1 MTDSFMGRIPVPIL
15 LGITMFFWG
24 AAFNATD
31 IALDHSS
38 AGMLTFLR
46 AGSATLILLLLMPV
60 LGGRIPRSK
69 RIWTFALLVGV
80 GATGLSLS
88 GMAIGTQYA
97 GPAVAA
103 VLLNSAPFFAVLMA
117 RVSLQERI
125 TILRGLGL
133 VVGFIGVVII
143 VLSNPSE
150 TGSGGDF
157 VFGIIAVLIGAIG
170 YAAAS
175 VIVRYMSVK
184 EIETD
189 LWGFTFAQ
197 FLCGTVFIVPFM
209 LFVGDP
215 WATDWSSGSFWG
227 SIAVLG
233 IGAQLLAYVCF
244 FVALARWPSGRVM
257 AWSFLPPVVAG
268 VIEILRGNIPGAVT
282 LFGMAVTVIG
292 VAIVNHPK
300 AEASDDHPVATLDPD
315 AEHAVEH
322 PE

>member
-15 LGITMFFWG
+15 LAITMFFWG

-31 IALDHSS
+31 IAFDYAD
-38 AGMLTFLR
+38 AGMITFLR
-46 AGSATLILLLLMPV
+46 AASATVILLVLLPL
-60 LGGRIPRSK
+60 LGGRIPRS
-69 RIWTFALLVGV
+69 RGIWGFAVLVGL
-80 GATGLSLS
+80 GATALSLS
-88 GMAIGTQYA
+88 GLGLGTQYA

-117 RVSLQERI
+117 RISLKERV
-125 TILRGLGL
+125 TLLRGLGL
-133 VVGFIGVVII
+133 VIGFAGVVVI
-143 VLSNPSE
+143 VLSNPSD
-150 TGSGGDF
+150 TGTGGEF
-157 VFGIIAVLIGAIG
+157 IFGVVAVMVGAIG

-175 VIVRYMSVK
+175 VIVRYMSVR

-197 FLCGTVFIVPFM
+197 FLCGTVFILPFM
-209 LFVGDP
+209 LFTGDP
-215 WATDWSSGSFWG
+215 WGTDWGAPGFWG
-227 SIAVLG
+227 SIAFLG
-233 IGAQLLAYVCF
+233 IGAQLVAYVCF

-268 VIEILRGNIPGAVT
+268 VIELLRGNVPGAVT
-282 LFGMAVTVIG
+282 LLGMAITVIG
-292 VAIVNHPK
+292 VAVVNHPK
-300 AEASDDHPVATLDPD
+300 AEAPDDHPVATLDPD